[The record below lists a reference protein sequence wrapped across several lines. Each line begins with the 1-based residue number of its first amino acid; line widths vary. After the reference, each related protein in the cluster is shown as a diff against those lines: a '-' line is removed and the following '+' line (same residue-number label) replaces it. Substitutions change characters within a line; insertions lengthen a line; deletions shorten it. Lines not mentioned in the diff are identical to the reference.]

1 MNNLSKVATQQ
12 WNGRQSKPRP
22 LESQANILT
31 IPPPRHNQPT
41 NQRMHHLQL
50 LFSFFLSSSFFSNTM
65 LPFTLNEDVEYIYR
79 RQPAPLEP
87 LFAKRHRQSWRVGY
101 VRAALADWS
110 QENVLFIAII
120 STEST
125 THCTTS
131 CTVSRTSSTIVWVNI
146 RKIATSPQNNG

>member
-1 MNNLSKVATQQ
+1 
-12 WNGRQSKPRP
+12 
-22 LESQANILT
+22 
-31 IPPPRHNQPT
+31 
-41 NQRMHHLQL
+41 
-50 LFSFFLSSSFFSNTM
+50 M

-110 QENVLFIAII
+110 QKNVLFIAII

-131 CTVSRTSSTIVWVNI
+131 CTVSRTSSTIVWAVSYTHLTLPTI
-146 RKIATSPQNNG
+146 YSV